1 MLKQQTGLVL
11 VRKFYFENVTT
22 DTKLFDVKHI
32 VYWMC
37 FTYRPL
43 LPLLLEPGLD
53 KFQRLFIQSLARV
66 VREGCPDG
74 YPDNIVI
81 MYTSQDSFVVS
92 LPFAKIGKD
101 VCLVQK

>member
-1 MLKQQTGLVL
+1 M
-11 VRKFYFENVTT
+11 YS
-22 DTKLFDVKHI
+22 
-32 VYWMC
+32 
-37 FTYRPL
+37 TYRPL
-43 LPLLLEPGLD
+43 FSLLLKPGLD
-53 KFQRLFIQSLARV
+53 EFQRLLIHSLARV